1 MLKSKISG
9 AENVPNLNFFKTSF
23 AVKLSDVVPLE
34 LLISSCSQF
43 WSRVGGLLHFMK
55 PFFTSRCWLQY
66 REPIRYQSTVF
77 LNNATNPEY
86 ISCYGCAWSYTSR
99 LLFVDIVSASVWVLS
114 VERVP
119 WKEFILYTWLQK
131 EVFCAGCGAKVKVRD
146 SPEHL
151 MIIQRR
157 EEKAWRRS
165 EPPGD
170 QSENILHCLRLWVL
184 NVSETSETEANT

>member
-1 MLKSKISG
+1 MLEVCFIPR
-9 AENVPNLNFFKTSF
+9 NHF
-23 AVKLSDVVPLE
+23 
-34 LLISSCSQF
+34 LITCF
-43 WSRVGGLLHFMK
+43 
-55 PFFTSRCWLQY
+55 
-66 REPIRYQSTVF
+66 
-77 LNNATNPEY
+77 NNATDPEY

-170 QSENILHCLRLWVL
+170 QSENILHCLHLSDLSPECQRDLGNWSKHL
-184 NVSETSETEANT
+184 MWESEGSSKFVEIQTSLPP